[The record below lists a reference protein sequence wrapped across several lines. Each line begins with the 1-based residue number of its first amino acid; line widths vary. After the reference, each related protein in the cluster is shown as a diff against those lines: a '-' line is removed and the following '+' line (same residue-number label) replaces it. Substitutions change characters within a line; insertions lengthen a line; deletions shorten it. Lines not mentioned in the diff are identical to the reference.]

1 MQRFFQAGALV
12 FAQVTLFAVVATGCG
27 GAQTKAAEGPV
38 VAGEALPD
46 EATCPVMGEKFKPTK
61 DSQFSTYE
69 GKKVYFC
76 CPGCKGKFD
85 ADPAKYMKAGAPAA
99 AAVPDP
105 AAATPA
111 PAAAPVAAAGEVVCL
126 ISGEKFVP
134 TAESPKSDYKGKTI
148 TFCCP
153 GCKKKFDAEPEK
165 YASKAPPAK
174 PDCGGDCGS
183 DCDDKKG
190 EAKKGEVKK

>member
-1 MQRFFQAGALV
+1 MHRFFQAGALL
-12 FAQVTLFAVVATGCG
+12 FAQVMLVAAVATGCG
-27 GAQTKAAEGPV
+27 GAQTKAEEAPA
-38 VAGEALPD
+38 VAGEPLPE

-61 DSQFSTYE
+61 DSQFSVYE

-85 ADPAKYMKAGAPAA
+85 ADPAKYMKAAAAAPAA
-99 AAVPDP
+99 AA
-105 AAATPA
+105 
-111 PAAAPVAAAGEVVCL
+111 GEVTCV
-126 ISGEKFVP
+126 ISGEKFVA
-134 TAESPKSDYKGKTI
+134 TAESPKSEYTGKTYA
-148 TFCCP
+148 FCCP

-174 PDCGGDCGS
+174 PDCPGDCGG

-190 EAKKGEVKK
+190 EVKK

>member
-1 MQRFFQAGALV
+1 M
-12 FAQVTLFAVVATGCG
+12 FAQVTLFALVAAGCG
-27 GAQTKAAEGPV
+27 GTQAKPDDAPV

-85 ADPAKYMKAGAPAA
+85 GDPAKYMKPAAPATPATPATPAAPAA
-99 AAVPDP
+99 AAP
-105 AAATPA
+105 AAP
-111 PAAAPVAAAGEVVCL
+111 AAGEVACAV
-126 ISGEKFVP
+126 SGEKFVP
-134 TAESPKSDYKGKTI
+134 TAESPKSEYKGKTFA
-148 TFCCP
+148 FCCA
-153 GCKKKFDAEPEK
+153 GCKKKFDADPEK
-165 YASKAPPAK
+165 FASKAPPAK
-174 PDCGGDCGS
+174 PDCTGDCGS

-190 EAKKGEVKK
+190 DAKKGEVKK

>member
-1 MQRFFQAGALV
+1 MHRFFQAGALV
-12 FAQVTLFAVVATGCG
+12 FAQLILVAAVASGCG
-27 GAQTKAAEGPV
+27 GGHAHFKADENPAV
-38 VAGEALPD
+38 TGETFPE

-61 DSQFSTYE
+61 ESQFSVYE

-85 ADPAKYMKAGAPAA
+85 ADPAKYMKAAAPAAPAA
-99 AAVPDP
+99 AAP
-105 AAATPA
+105 AATPA
-111 PAAAPVAAAGEVVCL
+111 PAAAAPAAAGEVTCL

-134 TAESPKSDYKGKTI
+134 TAESPKSEYKGKTF
-148 TFCCP
+148 TFCCA

-165 YASKAPPAK
+165 YASKDPPAK
-174 PDCGGDCGS
+174 PDCKGDCGG

-190 EAKKGEVKK
+190 EAKK